1 MSPQYEDF
9 YGAAQST
16 LQERYQP
23 APSISLDE
31 MHDKISLSSLSK
43 SLTGL
48 ANQALSF
55 RKECNEKDY
64 LHPFYEQHAEGGEK
78 ADIARYGL
86 KTSNEDGQEYQVG
99 QHLVPSTVR
108 MQKDYLRA
116 YDIFNKEVERMW
128 PRYKNLI
135 NKSKGDLEGQLYC
148 LLGLS
153 KSRIEAPEIRE
164 KMFDR
169 ILSLI
174 KKNGKMRV
182 ESVVDGLHG
191 IALQNS
197 RIGEDVEVANQ
208 LLNNLN

>member
-1 MSPQYEDF
+1 
-9 YGAAQST
+9 
-16 LQERYQP
+16 
-23 APSISLDE
+23 

-55 RKECNEKDY
+55 RRECNEKDY

-78 ADIARYGL
+78 AEIARFGL
-86 KTSNEDGQEYQVG
+86 KISNEDGHDYQIG
-99 QHLVPSTVR
+99 QHLLPSTVK

-116 YDIFNKEVERMW
+116 YTIFDKEVEQMW
-128 PRYKNLI
+128 PRYEALI
-135 NKSKGDLEGQLYC
+135 NKSKGDLEGQLHC

-153 KSRIEAPEIRE
+153 KSRIEAPEVRE
-164 KMFDR
+164 KMLNR
-169 ILSLI
+169 ILNLI
-174 KKNGKMRV
+174 KRNGRMRV

-197 RIGEDVEVANQ
+197 RIG
-208 LLNNLN
+208 

>member
-16 LQERYQP
+16 LQERYQSGP
-23 APSISLDE
+23 TISLDE

-48 ANQALSF
+48 ANQATSF
-55 RKECNEKDY
+55 RRECNEKDY

-78 ADIARYGL
+78 AEIARFGL
-86 KTSNEDGQEYQVG
+86 KTSKEEGHDYQVS

-108 MQKDYLRA
+108 IQKDYLRA
-116 YDIFNKEVERMW
+116 YDIFNTEVERMW

-135 NKSKGDLEGQLYC
+135 NKSKGDLEGQLHC

-153 KSRIEAPEIRE
+153 KSRIEAPEVRE
-164 KMFDR
+164 KMFNR
-169 ILSLI
+169 IHNLVQR
-174 KKNGKMRV
+174 NGRMRV
-182 ESVVDGLHG
+182 EAVVDGLHG

-197 RIGEDVEVANQ
+197 RIGQDI
-208 LLNNLN
+208 